1 MDLSDRIL
9 TLCASTMNSLS
20 VPKEAIRMHNRAMR
34 ELHHIK
40 KALYRAEAHGVAVV
54 RPLLENPDERVL
66 IYAASYCLEAD
77 LLLEKAREVLTSIR
91 QQSPNSLHR
100 MNAFFTLMLTPR
112 KDW

>member
-9 TLCASTMNSLS
+9 MLCSATMNSLS
-20 VPKEAIRMHNRAMR
+20 VPKRVLRIHNRAMR

-40 KALYRAEAHGVAVV
+40 KALYREEGHGVAVIG
-54 RPLLENPDERVL
+54 PLLENPDERVL

-77 LLLEKAREVLTSIR
+77 LLVEKAREVLTSIR
-91 QQSPNSLHR
+91 QKSSNSLHR